1 MFLLTEKPPSLFTAL
16 PKVRLEPFPR
26 ASLSLWVALPTPAIP
41 CLFRLI
47 LRLAPL
53 VKPVGRLLKPKL
65 LFHQPP
71 PPLRL
76 PPQHLRPPFK
86 LLHLMAE
93 KIGIPVAQI
102 AE

>member
-65 LFHQPP
+65 LFHQPL
-71 PPLRL
+71 PPL
-76 PPQHLRPPFK
+76 QHLLRPLFK
-86 LLHLMAE
+86 LLLLMAE